1 MNKHKT
7 VVIIEAPPGTGRRQE
22 EPAPR
27 PAERSPSLPK
37 GLSTGASGT
46 LNPTGP
52 QPPRARPAAACY
64 LL

>member
-52 QPPRARPAAACY
+52 
-64 LL
+64 